1 MKKRPQLRVEGLGWD
16 AGDKTYDFEQ
26 ARYFPYDSRD
36 LVIVVEGKAVRS
48 FEEIV
53 ALVDKEPYKNK
64 SLLNVKLL
72 EVIAGG

>member
-16 AGDKTYDFEQ
+16 VGEKTYDFEQ

-36 LVIVVEGKAVRS
+36 LVIVVEGKAVKS
-48 FEEIV
+48 FED
-53 ALVDKEPYKNK
+53 LVEQVGKEHYKNK
-64 SLLNVKLL
+64 SLLDVKFL